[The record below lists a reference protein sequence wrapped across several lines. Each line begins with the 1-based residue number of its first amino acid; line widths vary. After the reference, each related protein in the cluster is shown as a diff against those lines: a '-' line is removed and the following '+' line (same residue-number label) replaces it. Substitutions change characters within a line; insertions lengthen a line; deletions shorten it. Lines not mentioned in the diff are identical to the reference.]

1 MTFFDFIVLGTF
13 VLGLV
18 NAFCLCMLTIS
29 VDRDIDDLK
38 EHKANKDELDAHKK
52 VVRLSL
58 DVLREDHKAAVKRLQ
73 QKFNLVNQKVSRKKK
88 ARVVFFDKTNDKNG
102 GTEK

>member
-38 EHKANKDELDAHKK
+38 EHKANKDEWIF
-52 VVRLSL
+52 
-58 DVLREDHKAAVKRLQ
+58 DVYFFEADPTDP
-73 QKFNLVNQKVSRKKK
+73 F
-88 ARVVFFDKTNDKNG
+88 ARSISND
-102 GTEK
+102 

>member
-1 MTFFDFIVLGTF
+1 MTFFNFIVLGTF

-52 VVRLSL
+52 VVRQSL
-58 DVLREDHKAAVKRLQ
+58 DVLREDRRASMKRMQ
-73 QKFNLVNQKVSRKKK
+73 QKFNTVNAKVSHKKK
-88 ARVVFFDKTNDKNG
+88 SRVVFFDHAN
-102 GTEK
+102 EKGAGNE

>member
-13 VLGLV
+13 VLGLF

-52 VVRLSL
+52 VVRQSL
-58 DVLREDHKAAVKRLQ
+58 DVLYEDHKASMKRMQ
-73 QKFNLVNQKVSRKKK
+73 QKFNVVNAKVSRKKK
-88 ARVVFFDKTNDKNG
+88 ARVVFFDHAN
-102 GTEK
+102 EKGAENE